1 MIIRFVTLGHLLPQM
16 EDRVNQLEEKMQGI

>member
-16 EDRVNQLEEKMQGI
+16 EDCVNQLEEKMQGI